1 MRSIRDI
8 ERLVSRFRLP
18 ADAGSRRRIL
28 SDAMRAI
35 EGLQPVAEGH
45 RGDRV
50 LFGPLVPAHLLKM
63 AGLAALV
70 TVTAMAAQYLL
81 FLLQLRLEYPYSF

>member
-1 MRSIRDI
+1 MRSVRDI

-18 ADAGSRRRIL
+18 ADPGSRRRIL
-28 SDAMRAI
+28 SDAIRAI
-35 EGLQPVAEGH
+35 ERLQPGVEGH
-45 RGDRV
+45 RGARV

-70 TVTAMAAQYLL
+70 TVTVMAAQYLL

>member
-1 MRSIRDI
+1 
-8 ERLVSRFRLP
+8 
-18 ADAGSRRRIL
+18 
-28 SDAMRAI
+28 
-35 EGLQPVAEGH
+35 
-45 RGDRV
+45 V